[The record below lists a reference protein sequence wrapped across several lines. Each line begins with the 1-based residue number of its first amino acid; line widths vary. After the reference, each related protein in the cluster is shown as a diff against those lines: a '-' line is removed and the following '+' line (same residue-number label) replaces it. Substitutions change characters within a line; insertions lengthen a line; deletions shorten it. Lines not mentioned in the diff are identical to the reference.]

1 MTELFVPE
9 YPPILESDEGRKMA
23 EYVHRQFT
31 TIRDEF
37 DAQPGMVWRGFWE
50 EGRYNAND
58 LVVDNGWLAIALRST
73 VAPPEPHPVGNVRN
87 IINVP
92 GAPVFSSNSV
102 SSGSLVVGTRY
113 EFAENIYIR
122 DARFY
127 VPASAAG
134 IRVDAWIILDPDT
147 DPSFKVLVSA
157 HVIDSTD
164 TGKWISVPVG
174 LTFIQ
179 DSRKFDLIAAFTSV
193 SGEVTFSY
201 EWNYIRSNQNPNPG
215 EIRHK
220 GGSNSDTMLVHEQ
233 DESSTDRSADLDNI
247 VPGSDIEMQSN
258 GYNWRV
264 LSASKSGSIYTF
276 KIQPSLRA
284 PAGNSFFEF
293 SYYGVI
299 TINYVETLNHY
310 STLPSVSGFQSTTGY
325 SPIDSPVTL
334 TQNAYGIDIQT
345 QGVLVSDD
353 WQFLAYSG

>member
-1 MTELFVPE
+1 MSYQPE
-9 YPPILESDEGRKMA
+9 NPSSDLG
-23 EYVHRQFT
+23 
-31 TIRDEF
+31 F
-37 DAQPGMVWRGFWE
+37 DAQAWLAREFQAIQDALNSQTGMVWRGFWE
-50 EGRYNAND
+50 EGQYNTND
-58 LVVDNGWLAIALRST
+58 LVVDNGWLSIAIRT
-73 VAPPEPHPVGNVRN
+73 TTAPPAPHPVGDVRN

-92 GAPVFSSNSV
+92 GAPVFANNSV

-113 EFAENIYIR
+113 DFSQNIYIR

-134 IRVDAWIILDPDT
+134 LRVDAWIVLDPDT
-147 DPSFKVLVSA
+147 DPSYKVLVSSQ
-157 HVIDSTD
+157 VIDSTD
-164 TGKWISVPVG
+164 TGKWLSVPIG

-179 DSRKFDLIAAFTSV
+179 DSRKFDLIAAFTSIT
-193 SGEVTFSY
+193 GKVTFSY
-201 EWNYIRSNQNPNPG
+201 EWDYIRSNKDPNPG

-220 GGSNSDTMLVHEQ
+220 GGSNTNTMLVHEQ
-233 DESSTDRSADLDNI
+233 DELGTDRSTDLNNI

-276 KIQPSLRA
+276 EVQPALRA
-284 PAGNSFFEF
+284 PEGQSFFEF
-293 SYYGVI
+293 GYYGVI

-325 SPIDSPVTL
+325 SPADSPVTL

-345 QGVLVSDD
+345 QSVLVSDD